1 MSKNYELDGIANA
14 TEIGEDGVKI
24 KTVAGQLQVRDNT
37 DASLVKL
44 SIADGTAD
52 SDAVTKAQLDAVPT
66 AEILK
71 VTQTVNFGDT
81 SPVNIGSALPA
92 DAIVIKA
99 LVYVTTA
106 FDDAAATLE
115 LGVTGDTDAIH
126 GTISN
131 DLQNTGLY
139 ATDEYYD
146 VGGSG
151 AQIIGTLTAGSSTA
165 GAVDVTLLYMT

>member
-1 MSKNYELDGIANA
+1 MSKNYELDGIANT

-24 KTVAGQLQVRDNT
+24 KTVAGQLQVRNNT
-37 DASLVKL
+37 DTGLVKL
-44 SIADGTAD
+44 AIADGTAD
-52 SDAVTKAQLDAVPT
+52 SDAVTKSQLDAVPT
-66 AEILK
+66 ASILK
-71 VTQTVNFGDT
+71 VTQAVNYNDS

-92 DAIVIKA
+92 NAVVIKA

-115 LGVTGDTDAIH
+115 VGVSGDTDAVH
-126 GTISN
+126 TSSSN

-151 AQIIGTLTAGSSTA
+151 AQIIGTLSAGTSTA
-165 GAVDVTLLYMT
+165 GAVTVTLVYMI